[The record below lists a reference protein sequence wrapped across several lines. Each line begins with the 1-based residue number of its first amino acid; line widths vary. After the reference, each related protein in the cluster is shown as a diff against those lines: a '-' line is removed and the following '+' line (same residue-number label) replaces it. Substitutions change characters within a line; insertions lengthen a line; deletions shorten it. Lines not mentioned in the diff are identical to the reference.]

1 MNACEWNEA
10 SFRVKMERFTH
21 AEKYARALIV
31 PVLGKVRYI

>member
-1 MNACEWNEA
+1 M
-10 SFRVKMERFTH
+10 RVNGMKRVLEKMERFTH